1 MVCDESCDKQ
11 NATKLGFYDTAE
23 GKETHRRRCTH
34 ACASARSRTYARMR
48 LRSVPYVRTHAP
60 ALDPPCSI
68 QVMICL
74 W

>member
-1 MVCDESCDKQ
+1 MH
-11 NATKLGFYDTAE
+11 APALGAV
-23 GKETHRRRCTH
+23 RTH
-34 ACASARSRTYARMR
+34 ACACARCRTYARMR

>member
-1 MVCDESCDKQ
+1 MLQRSKPYICMH
-11 NATKLGFYDTAE
+11 APALGAV
-23 GKETHRRRCTH
+23 RTH
-34 ACASARSRTYARMR
+34 ACACARCRTYARMR